1 MNKIKYKIIS
11 IVMIICFI
19 CGHANVSY
27 GGALSTLLE
36 AGSVIEN
43 FGKNF
48 PGALVFYFSNMVL
61 VGADKIQSFANSI
74 QSGAPDETRFEYKQL
89 KKYDALNKYTKADKY
104 DSNSTSLKRVE
115 VKKAEFD
122 NDDDDF
128 SKDTPIPIII
138 GDLYSVGAGNID
150 YFDINLLTGM
160 NTKTEEGKA
169 LHPADSPWMK
179 IRSIASTLTHGTI
192 YIASA
197 ILIISLIWCGIGIVR
212 SSFNNP
218 EAHAKYKKGL
228 NRFEIAVVMMIT
240 CILTIGLCAYG
251 AQALVKI
258 MGINGEELP
267 IRVNVEDTYSFSTT
281 LTGYVGY
288 LASTANVDSFFPK
301 FIWTLSYLFLTI
313 LNLIFVFAMIAR
325 ILLLWGLAIVGA
337 LISALYVFD
346 EKKVQN
352 FKTWMKVYISIAMLQ
367 VVLCLIYKLIL
378 DIVL

>member
-1 MNKIKYKIIS
+1 ML
-11 IVMIICFI
+11 
-19 CGHANVSY
+19 CGHVNVSY

-61 VGADKIQSFANSI
+61 VGADKIQSLANSI

-104 DSNSTSLKRVE
+104 DSNSTSLKSVI

-122 NDDDDF
+122 NGDDDF

-160 NTKTEEGKA
+160 NTKTEDGKA
-169 LHPADSPWMK
+169 LHKTNSPWMK
-179 IRSIASTLTHGTI
+179 IRSIASTLTHGSV

-218 EAHAKYKKGL
+218 ETHAKYKKGL

-325 ILLLWGLAIVGA
+325 ILLLWGLAIVGP

-352 FKTWMKVYISIAMLQ
+352 FKTCMKVYISIAMLQ

>member
-1 MNKIKYKIIS
+1 
-11 IVMIICFI
+11 MIICFI
-19 CGHANVSY
+19 CVPANVSY
-27 GGALSTLLE
+27 GIGIVSALKGA
-36 AGSVIEN
+36 ASVVEN

-48 PGALVFYFSNMVL
+48 LGSLVYYPSCAIL
-61 VGADKIQSFANSI
+61 IGADKVQSLANSI
-74 QSGAPDETRFEYKQL
+74 QSGSPDEARFEYKAL
-89 KKYDALNKYTKADKY
+89 KDDDQLNKYTKADKY
-104 DSNSTSLKRVE
+104 DSNSTSLKSVE

-122 NDDDDF
+122 NGDDDF
-128 SKDTPIPIII
+128 SKDTPIPLTI

-160 NTKTEEGKA
+160 NTKTEDGKA

-288 LASTANVDSFFPK
+288 LASTTNVDSFFPK

-325 ILLLWGLAIVGA
+325 IILLWALAIVGP

-346 EKKVQN
+346 EGKVKY
-352 FKTWMKVYISIAMLQ
+352 FKTWMKVYVSVVMLQ
-367 VVLCLIYKLIL
+367 VVLCLVYKLIL
-378 DIVL
+378 DIVM